1 MEYNDIMQQ
10 VCRVLHEDFEIESA
24 LLQPNALLQKD
35 IGLDSLDWVDLIV
48 VIHEEFGFKPSQEEL
63 KDIKT
68 LDDLC
73 TFIARHNV

>member
-10 VCRVLHEDFEIESA
+10 VCRVLHDDFEIESA

-48 VIHEEFGFKPSQEEL
+48 AIYEEFGFKPSQEEL

>member
-48 VIHEEFGFKPSQEEL
+48 VIYEEFGFKPSQEEL